1 MLMGQVKL
9 RGMGQRN
16 IAMTSFI
23 APQVGPSMSPAFL
36 FAADAPA
43 QTPAQAPAQDQNVP
57 VAPIA
62 PTPVVPAPVIVPA
75 PVVET
80 TPAVP
85 LVSIGKQIAGPV
97 IVVAIVAGLVA
108 WKA

>member
-1 MLMGQVKL
+1 MLGQVKL

-23 APQVGPSMSPAFL
+23 APQVGPSMAPAFL
-36 FAADAPA
+36 FATD
-43 QTPAQAPAQDQNVP
+43 QA
-57 VAPIA
+57 A
-62 PTPVVPAPVIVPA
+62 PTPAMPPGPAAPAPAPAVPAVPA
-75 PVVET
+75 TPAVET
-80 TPAVP
+80 TPAIP

-97 IVVAIVAGLVA
+97 IVVALVAALVA

>member
-36 FAADAPA
+36 FAAEA
-43 QTPAQAPAQDQNVP
+43 PAQAPAQDQNVP
-57 VAPIA
+57 VAPVA

-75 PVVET
+75 PAVET

-85 LVSIGKQIAGPV
+85 LVSIGKQIVGPV

>member
-1 MLMGQVKL
+1 MLMGPVKL
-9 RGMGQRN
+9 MGQARGQN

-23 APQVGPSMSPAFL
+23 APQVGPSMAPAFL
-36 FAADAPA
+36 FA
-43 QTPAQAPAQDQNVP
+43 AQAPAQDQTVQP
-57 VAPIA
+57 VPIA
-62 PTPVVPAPVIVPA
+62 PTPVVPAPAVVAAP

-85 LVSIGKQIAGPV
+85 LVSIDKQIIGPV
-97 IVVAIVAGLVA
+97 AVIAIIAGIIA